1 MKKEIFIEG
10 MTCNHCKMRVEKTL
24 KEIDGIKSAEV
35 VLADQKAVVEF
46 EKEVDEALITE
57 LIDDAGYK
65 VVRFQ

>member
-24 KEIDGIKSAEV
+24 NGIDGVASAQV
-35 VLADQKAVVEF
+35 ILADQKAVVEF
-46 EKEVDEALITE
+46 DKEVDEALITE
-57 LIDDAGYK
+57 LIDDAGYT

>member
-24 KEIDGIKSAEV
+24 KGIDGITSAEV

-57 LIDDAGYK
+57 LIDDVGYK

>member
-1 MKKEIFIEG
+1 MRKEIFIEG

-57 LIDDAGYK
+57 LIDDVGYK